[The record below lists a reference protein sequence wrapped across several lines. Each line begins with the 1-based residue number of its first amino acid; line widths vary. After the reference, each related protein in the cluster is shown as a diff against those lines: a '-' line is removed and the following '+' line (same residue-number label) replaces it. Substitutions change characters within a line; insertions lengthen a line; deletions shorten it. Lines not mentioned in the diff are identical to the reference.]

1 MGKVKFAVFVF
12 FVILGFTIGLSLG
25 FYLGMVSLVTVFDD
39 VTDEMNTTIIIDFN
53 EETAIDYLMT
63 YLEMTG
69 ELEGLLEEA
78 KTHPEQRNISQT
90 VQNFKG
96 FEQ

>member
-12 FVILGFTIGLSLG
+12 FVVLGFAIGLSLG

-39 VTDEMNTTIIIDFN
+39 VFDETNATINIDFD
-53 EETAIDYLMT
+53 EEKAIDYMIT
-63 YLEMTG
+63 YFEMTD
-69 ELEGLLEEA
+69 EFKGLIEEV

-90 VQNFKG
+90 IQNFEG
-96 FEQ
+96 FS